1 MHIDIQRCTC
11 MQVKTRRCTDT
22 HSFFTHAVPQ
32 IYLHICIFAYLH
44 LCIFAYLQIC
54 RYALW
59 LTGMHLQ
66 RNRTGAYLLP
76 LGERSPAQGICETA
90 FLKHPRRFWL
100 QKGHEA
106 WLTQVFPSFSRQF
119 FSPNLLF
126 RCVHLL
132 RVLPSDL
139 SSCLG
144 FLRQLRQKKWGDW
157 V

>member
-32 IYLHICIFAYLH
+32 IYLHICIFAFVH
-44 LCIFAYLQIC
+44 ICIFAFVHICIFADMQIC
-54 RYALW
+54 IVVDRDAFAEEPDR
-59 LTGMHLQ
+59 G
-66 RNRTGAYLLP
+66 LP
-76 LGERSPAQGICETA
+76 PPSGRA
-90 FLKHPRRFWL
+90 
-100 QKGHEA
+100 
-106 WLTQVFPSFSRQF
+106 FPSSRDLWNCFSQTPPALLATKGARGLINTSF
-119 FSPNLLF
+119 SSFFETVFSPNSLI

-144 FLRQLRQKKWGDW
+144 F
-157 V
+157 